1 MAISSWFEIKMPIK
15 LIAGGEQ
22 EYELPLGDALH
33 KGDGE
38 DGELKTLCS

>member
-1 MAISSWFEIKMPIK
+1 MSVEWVIN
-15 LIAGGEQ
+15 LLAGGQQ
-22 EYELPLGDALH
+22 EHELPLGDALH